1 MNNTYPNPPGFTSE
15 NYSDIHKHHIP
26 SLTLS
31 ESASYKNNSAKE
43 REKESIFDMIEGYE
57 GTIDYYKNLYAKA
70 PEGKRKDFYKLRMNT
85 EQRDLDDYLS
95 MPHVKEILKPLPKYS
110 LGRMSPTKNTP
121 SAFLGKGGKKTRK
134 ARKARHRRN
143 LTKRSRSSLS
153 S

>member
-1 MNNTYPNPPGFTSE
+1 MNNAYPNPPGFTSE
-15 NYSDIHKHHIP
+15 NYSDSHKQRIP
-26 SLTLS
+26 SLTLG

-43 REKESIFDMIEGYE
+43 GIFDMINGYE
-57 GTIDYYKNLYAKA
+57 MSIDYYKHMYAKT
-70 PEGKRKDFYKLRMNT
+70 PEGNRKDFYKLRMNT

-134 ARKARHRRN
+134 ARKASHRRN